1 MNKSPERVAWAA
13 LLLSFATFL
22 LVVVGGPL
30 GVRWYIASAEREHK
44 AVVES
49 LVGTVVVEPP
59 VGRGAVPLG
68 RGQSMAIT
76 EGTVVRADETSEATI
91 TLFEGSFVRLF
102 PGTSVR
108 LERMRAPR
116 YASGQHPRTIWLNL
130 FGGRASI
137 GTAPALSTPL
147 DFRVVSLQGSAQLQA
162 DGKYIVSATNDR
174 SEVSTYRGLAD
185 VSAEGQLVSVAA
197 RQRTSM
203 ELNQPPQPAVDVAR
217 NLVSNGDFSEGLD
230 VAWRVF
236 NDQGTDGGDV
246 DGTAE
251 MVEDEGRNAVRFARS
266 GGQGNHCET
275 VLEQSIDAQLPDAVT
290 SLTVHATV
298 KVRHQSLSGGGY
310 LSSEY
315 PLMIRLTYRDVYDS
329 ETEWI
334 QGFYYQNTAGN
345 PTTYGEEIPHD
356 TWHFFESGNLL
367 EELPVRPYKIMRLRV
382 YASGWDYE
390 SLISDVALIE
400 E

>member
-1 MNKSPERVAWAA
+1 MSKSPERVAWAVLLFSFAAFA
-13 LLLSFATFL
+13 LL
-22 LVVVGGPL
+22 VVGGPL
-30 GVRWYIASAEREHK
+30 GVRWYVASAEREQK
-44 AVVES
+44 AEVES

-68 RGQSMAIT
+68 RGQSMAIS
-76 EGTVVRADETSEATI
+76 EGTVVRVDETSEATI

-116 YASGQHPRTIWLNL
+116 FASGQRPRSVWLNL

-137 GTAPALSTPL
+137 GTAPALSTEL
-147 DFRVVSLQGSAQLQA
+147 DFRIVSLQGSAQLQA

-174 SEVSTYRGLAD
+174 CEVSTYRGLAD

-203 ELNQPPQPAVDVAR
+203 ELNQPPEPAMDVAR
-217 NLVSNGDFSEGLD
+217 NLVRNGDFQEGLD

-251 MVEDEGRNAVRFARS
+251 VMEDEGRNAVRFQRA
-266 GGQGNHCET
+266 GEQADHCET
-275 VLEQSIDAQLPDAVT
+275 VLEQTIDAQLPDAVT

-345 PTTYGEEIPHD
+345 PTTYGEEIPRD

-390 SLISDVALIE
+390 SLISDVSLIE

>member
-1 MNKSPERVAWAA
+1 MRKNPERVAWAV
-13 LLLSFATFL
+13 LLLSFAAFV

-30 GVRWYIASAEREHK
+30 GVRWYVASAEKEQK

-68 RGQSMAIT
+68 RGQSMAVS
-76 EGTVVRADETSEATI
+76 EGTVVRVDETSEATI

-116 YASGQHPRTIWLNL
+116 YSGGQRPRSIWLNL

-137 GTAPALSTPL
+137 GTAPALSTDL
-147 DFRVVSLQGSAQLQA
+147 DFRVVSLQGAAELQA

-174 SEVSTYRGLAD
+174 CDVSTYRGLAD
-185 VSAEGQLVSVAA
+185 VSAEGQRVTVTA

-203 ELNQPPQPAVDVAR
+203 ELDQPPAPAVDVAR
-217 NLVSNGDFSEGLD
+217 NLVRNGDFHEGLD

-236 NDQGTDGGDV
+236 NEQGTDGGDV
-246 DGTAE
+246 DGTVDV
-251 MVEDEGRNAVRFARS
+251 VEDEGRTAVRFARA
-266 GGQGNHCET
+266 GGHGNHCET
-275 VLEQSIDAQLPDAVT
+275 VLEQTIDTQLPDAVT

-345 PTTYGEEIPHD
+345 PTTYGEEIPRD

-390 SLISDVALIE
+390 SLISDVSLIE

>member
-1 MNKSPERVAWAA
+1 MRSSPERVAWAV
-13 LLLSFATFL
+13 LLLSFAAFVV
-22 LVVVGGPL
+22 VVVGGPL
-30 GVRWYIASAEREHK
+30 GVRWYIASAEREQG

-49 LVGTVVVEPP
+49 LLGIVVVEPP
-59 VGRGAVPLG
+59 IGSSAVPLG
-68 RGQSMAIT
+68 KGESLSVA

-102 PGTSVR
+102 PGSTVR

-116 YASGQHPRTIWLNL
+116 YPAGERPHSIWLNL

-137 GTAPALSTPL
+137 GTAPALGTPL
-147 DFRVVSLQGSAQLQA
+147 DFRVVSLQGSTRLDA

-174 SEVSTYRGLAD
+174 CEVSAYRGQAE
-185 VSAEGQLVSVAA
+185 VSAEGQVVTVAA

-203 ELNQPPQPAVDVAR
+203 GLSQPPEPAVDVAH
-217 NLVSNGDFSEGLD
+217 NLVGNGDFQEGLD
-230 VAWRVF
+230 VTWRLF
-236 NDQGTDGGDV
+236 NEQGTDGGDV
-246 DGTAE
+246 DGTAG
-251 MVEDEGRNAVRFARS
+251 MVTDEGRDAVRFLRT
-266 GGQGNHCET
+266 GGHGNHCET
-275 VLEQSIDAQLPDAVT
+275 ILEQTIDTQLPDAVT

-334 QGFYYQNTAGN
+334 QGFYYENTAGN
-345 PTTYGEEIPHD
+345 PTTYGEEIPRD
-356 TWHFFESGNLL
+356 TWHYFESENLL
-367 EELPVRPYKIMRLRV
+367 ENLPVRPYKIMRLRV

-390 SLISDVALIE
+390 SLISDIALIE

>member
-1 MNKSPERVAWAA
+1 MRSGPERVAWAV
-13 LLLSFATFL
+13 LLLSFAAFAL
-22 LVVVGGPL
+22 LVVGGPL
-30 GVRWYIASAEREHK
+30 GVRWYIASAEREQK

-49 LVGTVVVEPP
+49 LLGTVVVEPP
-59 VGRGAVPLG
+59 VGSGAVPLG
-68 RGQSMAIT
+68 KGQSMAVA

-108 LERMRAPR
+108 LERMRASRYPAGERPR
-116 YASGQHPRTIWLNL
+116 SIWLNL

-137 GTAPALSTPL
+137 GTAPALGTPL
-147 DFRVVSLQGSAQLQA
+147 DFRVLSLQGSARLQA

-174 SEVSTYRGLAD
+174 CEVSTYRGLAD
-185 VSAEGQLVSVAA
+185 VSAEGKVVTVAA

-203 ELNQPPQPAVDVAR
+203 RLNQPPEPAVDVAH
-217 NLVSNGDFSEGLD
+217 NLVRNGDFQEGLD
-230 VAWRVF
+230 VTWRLF
-236 NDQGTDGGDV
+236 NEQGTDGGDV

-251 MVEDEGRNAVRFARS
+251 LVADEGRDAVRFLRT
-266 GGQGNHCET
+266 GGHGNHCET
-275 VLEQSIDAQLPDAVT
+275 ILEQTIDTQLPDAVT

-345 PTTYGEEIPHD
+345 PTTYGEEIPRD
-356 TWHFFESGNLL
+356 TRHYFESENLL
-367 EELPVRPYKIMRLRV
+367 ESLPVRPYKIMRLRV

-390 SLISDVALIE
+390 SLISDIALIE